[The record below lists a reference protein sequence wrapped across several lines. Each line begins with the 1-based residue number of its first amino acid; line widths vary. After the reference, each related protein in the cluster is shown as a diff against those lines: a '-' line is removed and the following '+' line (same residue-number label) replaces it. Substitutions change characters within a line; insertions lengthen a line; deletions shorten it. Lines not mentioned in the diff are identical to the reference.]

1 MCELLGMSANT
12 PTDLCFSFTG
22 LTQRGGN
29 TGPHSDGW
37 GIAFYEGKGGRS
49 FHDASPSAQSKI
61 AAMALMAVG

>member
-37 GIAFYEGKGGRS
+37 GVEIGRA
-49 FHDASPSAQSKI
+49 H
-61 AAMALMAVG
+61 V